1 MAILNLKIFGVG
13 ISTDASEPDIILST
27 EEKLDEQGESQLV
40 KKEVQLTNN
49 SGTGIYNLS
58 LVNLQF
64 HKKMY
69 QPTEIYAEISVVKKD
84 EQAAWVPVTRDAID
98 TTFKNKK
105 VSLVDIEGLTA
116 TEAIP
121 THKKVGEDFYVH
133 AVHVKYKS
141 NYMRII
147 LSIFSLDKQMTL
159 VNTCRTFVGK
169 KLKEGILKSEI
180 SNYKVPYDKDK
191 KQTLTY
197 NANMKNLSYVSSGKS
212 TEHIFPFLVQYNESF
227 YDMLARTT
235 NRWGEFMYYEDGK
248 LNVGYTQS
256 TAIPVPTTIN
266 ERNSQDKDP
275 KLPLFNSLS
284 YYDVDDQETG
294 DDNYDCSASYDDN
307 ISSDPIRIDPEKIT
321 ANFLTPWR
329 DKYDK
334 AVMKKFSSFFKN
346 DKNLPTFLGNELFN
360 DLYDLTKQGISVKS
374 GNNDRENE
382 FFTDEKKNKA
392 PEQYAEYNFG
402 DDKDKDNA
410 MGFNPFSEINSPY
423 KKEKYFDILTNE
435 IKAGKNAICI
445 NFDTSYPCL
454 KLGQIISVYGNEYI
468 VTQIDCTT
476 NVPLNPKNNLWTV
489 SSEKAVYSFQV
500 YALAKQGSQFYPT
513 VIPAGHVRLADPQIA
528 TVTDASDPNGN
539 GRVRVMFSWQTIVK
553 DSDKNITDDTKEAS
567 SPWLQFTANAGG
579 KKGIMGMHYENDKVF
594 VGFVDGNVERPY
606 VIGAISKGAGA
617 DIHCTTAGS
626 HQLKIFDDEAGI
638 TAFMTG
644 MFLPVWGTFSDF
656 IPGMGDVNPSS
667 GDKNNLALAGGFE
680 LSDNYGI
687 YKITGSTDGREVSIA
702 SPWGEVNI
710 GAFTGI
716 NITAPNGDVKIY
728 GKNVSI
734 EAGNNLSLV
743 SGKNVDYKLWKEK
756 DTKKGAA
763 SQFFLDMS
771 AAVVKKLTESLVNI
785 VDLSILRSVI
795 EIVLRPVEGN
805 LTIKSNRYMML
816 EAGKSKCEYPKE
828 AYASEADQK
837 KKLDEEAKKDILS
850 TVKPVI
856 GIGKGM
862 VDLFRSIEGIVADI
876 DNKFVS
882 TYNHCVELKEK
893 FKKVSEKL
901 NDWKNSYGESDK
913 NIYKNSFDDIIK
925 SLWGKTNFE
934 ECTETALF
942 SDEVKIEGN
951 ANAIVTQKCHDAHK
965 FRMGITNP
973 TVHLRSGYHTD
984 LINQGI
990 VDMRKELRKKALDA
1004 LNKLAKEIFLL
1015 EHFEM
1020 TKASIG
1026 KSKKNLDWF
1035 AFRAVPEDFK
1045 EKMINA
1051 FSREKCSNSPYYNSR
1066 NLTDDEKKLNSKV
1079 QTIATGTYSSDNKKL
1094 MKRLVT
1100 MNLLEELG
1108 FKNEM
1113 RREIG
1118 NPNAVPPVPLAVPPI
1133 PQKDV
1138 TDASNN
1144 ESIMNTTC
1152 WNNYIESLNGLPA
1165 LGKDNTTIGEAFK
1178 DALEDARDNIMFWKG
1193 LGERSTW
1200 SDGKNGDI
1208 LFAKDKKTYALD
1220 AAHLKEQTI
1229 LKSDIESVKDSD
1241 FMDHSPE
1248 SKRIIAF
1255 MNMIRDELKERP

>member
-27 EEKLDEQGESQLV
+27 EEKLDEQGKSQLV
-40 KKEVQLTNN
+40 KKEVQLTNI

-69 QPTEIYAEISVVKKD
+69 QPTEIYAEISVFKKD
-84 EQAAWVPVTRDAID
+84 DQAAWVPVKRDEID
-98 TTFKNKK
+98 KAFKNKK

-197 NANMKNLSYVSSGKS
+197 NANMKNLSYTSSGKS

-266 ERNSQDKDP
+266 ERNSQGKDP

-716 NITAPNGDVKIY
+716 NISAPNGDISIK

-734 EAGNNLSLV
+734 EAGNNLELI
-743 SGKNVDYKLWKEK
+743 SGKNVNYKLWKEK
-756 DTKKGAA
+756 TTKLGTL
-763 SQFFLDMS
+763 QYVLLDVA
-771 AAVVKKLTESLVNI
+771 AAVAKKLTEMVVNI
-785 VDLSILRSVI
+785 IDLSIIRSVV
-795 EIVLRPVEGN
+795 EIVMRPVEGS
-805 LTIKSNRYMML
+805 LTVKSNRYLKL
-816 EAGKSKCEYPKE
+816 EAGKNECDYPAE
-828 AYASEADQK
+828 GYSD
-837 KKLDEEAKKDILS
+837 
-850 TVKPVI
+850 
-856 GIGKGM
+856 
-862 VDLFRSIEGIVADI
+862 FRTQNG
-876 DNKFVS
+876 
-882 TYNHCVELKEK
+882 YLK
-893 FKKVSEKL
+893 FKDKFNAKRSAGFYSIIP
-901 NDWKNSYGESDK
+901 NSNMGSSMNELFKKISNLVDDLDK
-913 NIYKNSFDDIIK
+913 KYKTIYNECVTLKGQLKSKYEELDKYVNHDNAKSYSATSFDELYNNLKAD
-925 SLWGKTNFE
+925 LWKAGKFE
-934 ECTETALF
+934 SFTEDDLKL
-942 SDEVKIEGN
+942 SDEVKVDDTSNVSDECVARN
-951 ANAIVTQKCHDAHK
+951 PNDFPPNTQIADKK
-965 FRMGITNP
+965 KI
-973 TVHLRSGYHTD
+973 
-984 LINQGI
+984 IIQK
-990 VDMRKELRKKALDA
+990 RKEKRAAALEKLNALRQEICKLLNLELDA
-1004 LNKLAKEIFLL
+1004 
-1015 EHFEM
+1015 
-1020 TKASIG
+1020 SDIG
-1026 KSKKNLDWF
+1026 KTLSWFLGSAAPQDFKKN
-1035 AFRAVPEDFK
+1035 
-1045 EKMINA
+1045 MNTS
-1051 FSREKCSNSPYYNSR
+1051 FSRSKCKDSPYYKFA
-1066 NLTDDEKKLNSKV
+1066 DDDPRKDLSTQILQANH
-1079 QTIATGTYSSDNKKL
+1079 ALSDDDRRY
-1094 MKRLVT
+1094 MKRLVAL
-1100 MNLLEELG
+1100 NLLDEFG
-1108 FKNEM
+1108 FTNDDLRKKV
-1113 RREIG
+1113 G
-1118 NPNAVPPVPLAVPPI
+1118 NVLPPI
-1133 PQKDV
+1133 PE
-1138 TDASNN
+1138 TEPYAST
-1144 ESIMNTTC
+1144 EDGHIMNIQT
-1152 WNNYIESLNGLPA
+1152 WLNFVNSLNGIPSIERDKSLIA
-1165 LGKDNTTIGEAFK
+1165 NAI
-1178 DALEDARDNIMFWKG
+1178 EDAAQSAWDNINVWDGIFEKLSWGEGKKG
-1193 LGERSTW
+1193 Q
-1200 SDGKNGDI
+1200 I
-1208 LFAKDKKTYALD
+1208 LFGADGNTYAL
-1220 AAHLKEQTI
+1220 
-1229 LKSDIESVKDSD
+1229 KDKNFSEIVPL
-1241 FMDHSPE
+1241 SPKVTSLLE
-1248 SKRIIAF
+1248 DDNNLSSEDKQIVTNF
-1255 MNMIRDELKERP
+1255 LNKIRTVLNGY